1 MLEEGVKYPVL
12 LTLAMAVASATQP
25 HPTSDEIIRRSVAA
39 TDADWQEAPN
49 YSFINRVA
57 ESKHGARR
65 GLKTYDVLMIE
76 GSPYNKVIA
85 VNDNPL
91 AAGERA
97 EEERKLQRE
106 IYKRQHESNRER
118 SHRIAKYK
126 RERDQD
132 HVMMKQMVEAFDF
145 TLSGEE
151 HLADRGVWVLNA
163 TPKPGY
169 IPHNHEGKV
178 LMGMKGKLWI
188 DQATYRWVKVEAQVV
203 RPVSFFGFFA
213 RVGPG
218 TRFVL
223 EQEPVN
229 DNLWL
234 PKHFSVNVVAS
245 AFGFIDG
252 SSTEDDTYSDYRP
265 MPKAEAVAPSARST
279 E

>member
-1 MLEEGVKYPVL
+1 
-12 LTLAMAVASATQP
+12 MAVASATQP

-57 ESKHGARR
+57 ESKHVAPRV
-65 GLKTYDVLMIE
+65 LKTYDVLMIE

-85 VNDNPL
+85 ANDNPL
-91 AAGERA
+91 APGERA

-118 SHRIAKYK
+118 SHRIVKYN
-126 RERDQD
+126 RERGQD
-132 HVMMKQMVEAFDF
+132 HAMMKQMVEAFDF

-151 HLADRGVWVLNA
+151 HLAGREVWVLNA

-169 IPHNHEGKV
+169 VPHNHEGKV

-188 DQATYRWVKVEAQVV
+188 DQATYQWVKVEAQVA

-245 AFGFIDG
+245 AFGFIDE
-252 SSTEDDTYSDYRP
+252 SSTEDDTYRDYRP
-265 MPKAEAVAPSARST
+265 MPNAVALAPSARST
-279 E
+279 QWRINPGSRPC